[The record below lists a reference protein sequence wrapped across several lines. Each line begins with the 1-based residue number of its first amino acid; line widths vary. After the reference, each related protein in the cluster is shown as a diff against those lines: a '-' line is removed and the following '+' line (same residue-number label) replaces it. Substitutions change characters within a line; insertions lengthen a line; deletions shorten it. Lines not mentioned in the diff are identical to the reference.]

1 MLEDIEIAEM
11 AVVGCHRNP
20 QAYTADE
27 CMKCEF
33 KNGMCDAYKHAEK
46 LYQMKYRKIGICG
59 YRPTNERISKAI
71 EEIIN
76 S

>member
-11 AVVGCHRNP
+11 AVVGCHKNP
-20 QAYTADE
+20 QAYTAEE

-46 LYQMKYRKIGICG
+46 LYEMKYRKIDIGE
-59 YRPTNERISKAI
+59 YRLTNERIAKII